1 MHAART
7 AIVVGIVFCALG
19 TARGN
24 EETQVSTESLDI
36 KQQRIVAIA
45 ALTAA
50 GDMPQLTAAL
60 SRGLDAG
67 LTINDIKEI
76 LVQLYAYAGFPRS
89 LNSLT
94 AFKSVIEERSRRG
107 VKDERGTDPHPF
119 PIGTDSTKLGTEIQL
134 RLTGAV
140 ASEKYADFC
149 PAIDTFLKAHLFGDI
164 FGRDNLDFRT
174 RELATVSAL
183 AALDGV
189 ESQLQSHMRIALRQG
204 LTASQLRDLTGIIAS
219 TVGQA
224 RADSTANALHSVLS
238 EASAGA
244 TKDTTA
250 VHETKPASALSIR
263 VGRGP
268 RATPETAPAEHFVGV
283 VRVER
288 LFQANDPARAS
299 GGYVTFEPGAR
310 TAWHSHPLGQTLVV
324 TTGTGWVQKWGEQAQ
339 DIREGD
345 VVWIPPGVKHWHGAT
360 ASTRMTHLA
369 IQEQVDGRTV
379 TWMEQVSEDQYRDAG
394 AVPRAH

>member
-1 MHAART
+1 
-7 AIVVGIVFCALG
+7 
-19 TARGN
+19 
-24 EETQVSTESLDI
+24 
-36 KQQRIVAIA
+36 
-45 ALTAA
+45 
-50 GDMPQLTAAL
+50 
-60 SRGLDAG
+60 
-67 LTINDIKEI
+67 
-76 LVQLYAYAGFPRS
+76 
-89 LNSLT
+89 
-94 AFKSVIEERSRRG
+94 
-107 VKDERGTDPHPF
+107 
-119 PIGTDSTKLGTEIQL
+119 
-134 RLTGAV
+134 
-140 ASEKYADFC
+140 
-149 PAIDTFLKAHLFGDI
+149 
-164 FGRDNLDFRT
+164 
-174 RELATVSAL
+174 
-183 AALDGV
+183 
-189 ESQLQSHMRIALRQG
+189 MRIALRQG